1 MFGSQILEV
10 GIGLVLVYLVLA
22 LIASSVREAIESFLK
37 SRAVQLERGI
47 REMLHDPDGHGF
59 AKRVFEHPL
68 IFGLYR
74 GNYAPSPSSAER
86 VTKRLT
92 QAWQPNLPSYI
103 PARNFA
109 AALLDIAAH
118 GDAALETLDAAPS
131 LQDVRK
137 SVQVM
142 DGVPT
147 PVRRALIHAIDTANG
162 SLDQARRNVEAWFDS
177 GMDRVSGWYKRETQV
192 ILFVIALAITVLV
205 NANTLVIAE
214 QLYRNGDTRRDVVA
228 AAMTRASGPVATQR
242 DSALDAAVQ
251 EIANLELPLGW
262 PVTVASSDRFRRP
275 LGIAVG
281 WLLTAFAITLGAPF
295 WFDVLNR
302 IMVIR
307 ATVKPHE
314 KSGEEGSEDRQD
326 KMPRLIAL
334 PTMTTPPP
342 QPPPVEVP
350 AGASIPVGTPTSI
363 VSARPPGVGGSAPAP
378 TVSFESHAWA
388 SGSDPQEGIL

>member
-10 GIGLVLVYLVLA
+10 AIGLVLVYLVLA
-22 LIASSVREAIESFLK
+22 LIASSVREGAESFLK

-59 AKRVFEHPL
+59 AKRLFEHPL

-74 GNYAPSPSSAER
+74 GDYAPSPPAMER
-86 VTKRLT
+86 VTKRMT

-103 PARNFA
+103 PARSFA
-109 AALLDIAAH
+109 SALLDIAAH
-118 GDAALETLDAAPS
+118 GDSVLETLDAAPS
-131 LQDVRK
+131 IQDVRK

-142 DGVPT
+142 AGVPT
-147 PVRRALIHAIDTANG
+147 PVRRAIIHAIDTADG
-162 SLDQARRNVEAWFDS
+162 SLEQARRNLEAWFDS

-192 ILFVIALAITVLV
+192 ILFFVSLGITALV

-228 AAMTRASGPVATQR
+228 AAMTRASGPLATQR
-242 DSALDAAVQ
+242 DSALDAAVR

-262 PVTVASSDRFRRP
+262 PVTVSSSDRFNRP
-275 LGIAVG
+275 LGMAAG

-295 WFDVLNR
+295 WFDVLNK

-307 ATVKPHE
+307 TTVKPHE

-326 KMPRLIAL
+326 KVPRLIAV
-334 PTMTTPPP
+334 PTMPAAAP
-342 QPPPVEVP
+342 QAPPVELP
-350 AGASIPVGTPTSI
+350 ASAAIPVGTPTSI
-363 VSARPPGVGGSAPAP
+363 VNARPPGGAPAP
-378 TVSFESHAWA
+378 AVSFESHEWA
-388 SGSDPQEGIL
+388 SGNDPHEGIL